1 MNRVEKLENESEM
14 NGNTEILNEVRQIK
28 FDLQDM
34 TIPRITNVEVTN
46 QNDEQR
52 MNNLETRVGELE
64 VLNQK
69 KISPEIR
76 RILD

>member
-1 MNRVEKLENESEM
+1 
-14 NGNTEILNEVRQIK
+14 
-28 FDLQDM
+28 M

-52 MNNLETRVGELE
+52 MNNLDTRVGELE
-64 VLNQK
+64 VLNSK
-69 KISPEIR
+69 KISPEIK